1 MPSSRPDQATA
12 KQRRRAGEAQ
22 DFTQLGLDFT
32 AFGGYSEV
40 PRKEACTM
48 DKELFAALEKKV
60 DDLLDNYASLKA
72 DNARLT
78 EENQQLLSEREGFK
92 SRIDTILG
100 KLEGF

>member
-1 MPSSRPDQATA
+1 MPSSRPDQAAA
-12 KQRRRAGEAQ
+12 KQRRMTGEAR

-40 PRKEACTM
+40 PRKEVCAM

-60 DDLLDNYASLKA
+60 DDLLDKYSNLKA
-72 DNARLT
+72 DNVRLA
-78 EENQQLLSEREGFK
+78 EENQRLLSEREGFK